1 MQHWLYEIDG
11 KHMLSHCCGSQ
22 SAFLRHLF
30 TLHTWSV
37 ICVMWKGKGWFS
49 PCRPSHKVIFLQPSK
64 WVWSDRENTGRLI
77 KYSSVTRIDYHE
89 WQNGR
94 SFLMFTYRLEAKW
107 SKHYSTLND
116 LLYWYSLLLRL
127 QNRSLTTIITG
138 MNLFF
143 NIDLNINH

>member
-1 MQHWLYEIDG
+1 MQPWLWHWWKAHAL
-11 KHMLSHCCGSQ
+11 HCCGSQ
-22 SAFLRHLF
+22 SAFLQHLF

-49 PCRPSHKVIFLQPSK
+49 PCRPSHKVIFLQRSK
-64 WVWSDRENTGRLI
+64 WVRRDRENTGRLI
-77 KYSSVTRIDYHE
+77 KYSSVTLIDYRE
-89 WQNGR
+89 RQNGR
-94 SFLMFTYRLEAKW
+94 SFLMFTYRPEAK
-107 SKHYSTLND
+107 HCSTLND

-127 QNRSLTTIITG
+127 QNRSLKTIITG